1 MSSEQVS
8 DWRPV
13 VGYEGIYE
21 VSSDGLIRSLPRTDT
36 KGRPIKG
43 RLMRPSMAGRYPSVP
58 LCKNARRKTSA
69 VHIIVAAAFLGPRP
83 QGMDVAHND
92 GDVSNARLS
101 NLRYAT
107 HKENEADKRSHG
119 TQFIAKGELNG
130 HAKLNAQQVSEII
143 HRHLVGKESQSA
155 LAAEFGVHQSMISH
169 IKRGANWTHIK
180 GDM

>member
-1 MSSEQVS
+1 MSRSV

-13 VGYEGIYE
+13 IGYEGAYE
-21 VSSDGLIRSLPRTDT
+21 VSSEGDVRSLARNDA
-36 KGRPIKG
+36 KGRPVMG
-43 RLMRPSMAGRYPSVP
+43 RMMKASMAGRYPSVP
-58 LCKNARRKTSA
+58 LCRNGIRRTTA

-83 QGMDVAHND
+83 HGMGVAHND

-130 HAKLNAQQVSEII
+130 HAKLTAQQVSEIM
-143 HRHLVGKESQSA
+143 HRHIVGKESQSA

-169 IKRGANWTHIK
+169 IKRGANWAHIK
-180 GDM
+180 GDV